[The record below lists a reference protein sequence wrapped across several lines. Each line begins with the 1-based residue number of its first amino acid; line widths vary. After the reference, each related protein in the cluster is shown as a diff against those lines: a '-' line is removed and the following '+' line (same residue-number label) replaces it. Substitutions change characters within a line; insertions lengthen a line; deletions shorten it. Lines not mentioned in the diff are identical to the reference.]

1 MVMKYYTKEELK
13 VYNTLEEVWTKVYK
27 DNFDF
32 VTGGN
37 TKHPNATINRKKHFL
52 KYLPERGSHREV
64 GAHQGLNIA
73 RVLIDYKASYVD
85 SFDITNK
92 YINILMPYF
101 DEYCKRN
108 NVKLDFAVTSG
119 EPKLS
124 QTAKMV
130 DTVWIDACKRGFWVH
145 AMLKE
150 CAKTTRYAIG
160 VDDLVSSQDICKGV
174 DAFLKEQNEWILEY
188 EDRTNYPGIAV
199 LVKNENL

>member
-1 MVMKYYTKEELK
+1 MKYYTKQELEGL
-13 VYNTLEEVWTKVYK
+13 NTLEDIWKKVYE

-52 KYLPERGSHREV
+52 KYLPEGGSHREV

-101 DEYCKRN
+101 NKYCEEN
-108 NVKLDFAVTSG
+108 NVKLDFSVTDGS
-119 EPKLS
+119 PKLKEN
-124 QTAKMV
+124 AKVV
-130 DTVWIDACKRGFWVH
+130 DTVWIDACKRGNWVH
-145 AMLKE
+145 SMLKE
-150 CAKTTRYAIG
+150 CAKTTTFAIG
-160 VDDLVSSQDICKGV
+160 VDDLVSSPDIRKGV
-174 DAFLKEQNEWILEY
+174 DAFLKEQKVWVLDY
-188 EDRTNYPGIAV
+188 EDKTNYPGIAV